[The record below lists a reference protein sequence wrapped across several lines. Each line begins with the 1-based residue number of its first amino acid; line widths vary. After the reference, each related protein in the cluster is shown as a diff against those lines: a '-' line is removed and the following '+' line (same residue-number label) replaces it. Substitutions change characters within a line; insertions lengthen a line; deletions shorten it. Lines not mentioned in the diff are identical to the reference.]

1 MSASRLVD
9 AQNDLDG
16 MPCGIAVNERST
28 ILTNCPHHIFDL
40 QSMAP
45 AGKCGR
51 ILSCGGTCRSSG
63 GALLAIIL
71 SQVEIAQAVIFDHH
85 CSLVAML
92 LATGTRSRIGIS

>member
-16 MPCGIAVNERST
+16 MLCGIAVNERSA
-28 ILTNCPHHIFDL
+28 ILTNCPDHIFDL

-45 AGKCGR
+45 DGKRSR

-63 GALLAIIL
+63 GALLASSAVGTNLLAIIL
-71 SQVEIAQAVIFDHH
+71 SQSAK
-85 CSLVAML
+85 AMHIHRASGHRFL
-92 LATGTRSRIGIS
+92 H